1 MMMMIIDI
9 SINDAI
15 NNCLLVYDYDQ
26 FSLAANT
33 NVAPIHMHTH
43 TLTHSHIQIIQN
55 NSIRVEI
62 SG

>member
-43 TLTHSHIQIIQN
+43 TQIIQN